1 MDRHDIIVIGAST
14 GGVAALRQLVQAFP
28 SDLPAAV
35 FVVVHTPANLPCWLP
50 YILQCY
56 GKLAA
61 VHAVDKTVIEQ
72 GCIYIAPPDRHLL
85 VEGEYM
91 RVVRDK
97 KENGFRPAIDPLFR
111 TAAVAYGKRV
121 LGVVLSGGLSDG
133 TAGLIEIKQRGGMAI
148 VQDPDEALVASM
160 PQSAINHVA
169 VDYILPI
176 AEMATVLIDL
186 VYQPLKN

>member
-14 GGVAALRQLVQAFP
+14 GGVAALRHLVQGFP
-28 SDLPAAV
+28 SHLPAAI
-35 FVVVHTPANLPCWLP
+35 FIVVHTPASLPCWLP

-56 GKLAA
+56 GKLSA
-61 VHAVDKTVIEQ
+61 VHAVDKTAIEQ
-72 GCIYIAPPDRHLL
+72 GCIYIAPPDHHLL
-85 VEGEYM
+85 VKGENM

-121 LGVVLSGGLSDG
+121 VGVVLSGGLSDG
-133 TAGLIEIKQRGGMAI
+133 TAGLIEIKERSGIAI
-148 VQDPDEALVASM
+148 VQDPEEALVPSM
-160 PQSAINHVA
+160 PQSAINRVA

-176 AEMATVLIDL
+176 AEMATVLTDL
-186 VYQPLKN
+186 VYQPLKD

>member
-14 GGVAALRQLVQAFP
+14 GGVAALRELVQGFP
-28 SDLPAAV
+28 SDLPATV
-35 FVVVHTPANLPCWLP
+35 FVVVHTPAKLPCWLP

-56 GKLAA
+56 GNLPA
-61 VHAVDKTVIEQ
+61 VHAVDRTVIEQ

-85 VEGEYM
+85 VKGEYM
-91 RVVRDK
+91 RVVCDN

-121 LGVVLSGGLSDG
+121 IGAVLSGGLFDG
-133 TAGLIEIKQRGGMAI
+133 TAGLIEIKQRGGVAI
-148 VQDPDEALVASM
+148 VQDPDEALVPSM

-176 AEMATVLIDL
+176 AEMATVLTDL
-186 VYQPLKN
+186 VYQPL